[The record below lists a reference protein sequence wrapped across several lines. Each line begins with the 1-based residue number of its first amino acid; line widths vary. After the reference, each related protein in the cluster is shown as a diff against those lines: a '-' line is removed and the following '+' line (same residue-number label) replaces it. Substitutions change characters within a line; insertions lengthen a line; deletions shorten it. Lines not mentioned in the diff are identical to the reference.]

1 MPAVAKGRFE
11 VAMHARTARIATRRQ
26 EEEEEEEE
34 EEERTRTGRFI
45 ATSRYA
51 KVEKN
56 YGPLL
61 NRKPISR
68 QEAVAPVQSGIGC

>member
-1 MPAVAKGRFE
+1 MPAVAKGSFE

-34 EEERTRTGRFI
+34 KRTRTGRFI

-68 QEAVAPVQSGIGC
+68 QEAVAPVQCGIGC